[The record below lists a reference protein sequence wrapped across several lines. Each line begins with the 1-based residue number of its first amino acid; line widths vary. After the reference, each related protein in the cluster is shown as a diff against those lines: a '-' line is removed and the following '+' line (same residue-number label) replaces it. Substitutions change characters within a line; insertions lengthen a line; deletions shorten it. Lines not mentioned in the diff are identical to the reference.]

1 MKDESF
7 SANYKTGLS
16 LLIRVTLVS
25 FFFQIVSQPKAS
37 STLNF

>member
-7 SANYKTGLS
+7 NVHYKTGLS

-25 FFFQIVSQPKAS
+25 FFFRTVSQPKAS